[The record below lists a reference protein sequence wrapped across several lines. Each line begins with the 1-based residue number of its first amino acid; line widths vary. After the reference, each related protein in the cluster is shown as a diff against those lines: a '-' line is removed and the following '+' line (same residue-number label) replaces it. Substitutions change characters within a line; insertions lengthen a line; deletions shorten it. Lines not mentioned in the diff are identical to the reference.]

1 MLLEM
6 PARPLDHRS
15 LGLMCADLEIISV
28 KVRARGL
35 RPEPRSDGNRHSA
48 C

>member
-6 PARPLDHRS
+6 PARPLGHRN
-15 LGLMCADLEIISV
+15 LGLMGADLEIISM

-35 RPEPRSDGNRHSA
+35 CPGPRSDGNRHSS